1 MNVSA
6 NMQVNVYG
14 MHPINLTID
23 LCSLLNGALCP
34 LPMYN
39 FTGMDSIA
47 LPSSL
52 NVASHLPGIAYKIP
66 DLEAFI
72 QLTLVES
79 STGTTKA
86 CVQSTLSNGW
96 STHQK
101 AVEWS
106 TGALALFALVIA
118 LWQSLSP
125 EAMVPF
131 RLIDLLYLYQ
141 SIATTGF
148 LNLNYPSVYRAFTL
162 NFAWAMGLFTSS
174 SMQESINNMRH
185 KTGGDLADAGGG
197 SVVGLVNRK
206 MSPYNDVVTSPTA
219 IIPALAKRVQDFS
232 EHLSN
237 ALSSISTNYASPL
250 GNSQQLVGADLS
262 GDVAVVTTSNTLQAG
277 VPVYANSIGIATAN
291 AFMTVFFTAL
301 ILIAITLGVLGL
313 GYLVV
318 MLAARKYKN
327 AEVIKD
333 RFPAFARAWGLR
345 LVSCFTAHLSFMLIH
360 LV

>member
-1 MNVSA
+1 
-6 NMQVNVYG
+6 MQLNVYG

-23 LCSLLNGALCP
+23 LCSLLHGALCP

-39 FTGMDSIA
+39 FTGMDSIP

-52 NVASHLPGIAYKIP
+52 NVASKIPAIAYKIP
-66 DLEAFI
+66 DLEAFV
-72 QLTLVES
+72 QLTLVEP
-79 STGTTKA
+79 STGITKA

-101 AVEWS
+101 AVEWT
-106 TGALALFALVIA
+106 TGVIALFALVIA

-148 LNLNYPSVYRAFTL
+148 LNLNYPSIYRAFTL

-174 SMQESINNMRH
+174 SVQRSINNMRH
-185 KTGGDLADAGGG
+185 MTGGYMADAREG
-197 SVVGLVNRK
+197 SAVGLVNRK
-206 MSPYNDVVTSPTA
+206 MSPYNDIASPTA
-219 IIPALAKRVQDFS
+219 IVPALAKRVQDFS
-232 EHLSN
+232 EHISN
-237 ALSSISTNYASPL
+237 AAYYVFPF
-250 GNSQQLVGADLS
+250 GNSQKLVGGDIS

-277 VPVYANSIGIATAN
+277 VPVYVNSIHIATAN
-291 AFMTVFFTAL
+291 AFMTVFFTVL
-301 ILIAITLGVLGL
+301 ILIAVMLCVLGM

-318 MLAARKYKN
+318 MLISRKYKR
-327 AEVIKD
+327 AVEIKD
-333 RFPAFARAWGLR
+333 TFPAFARAWGLR
-345 LVSCFTAHLSFMLIH
+345 LVSRLMAHL
-360 LV
+360 